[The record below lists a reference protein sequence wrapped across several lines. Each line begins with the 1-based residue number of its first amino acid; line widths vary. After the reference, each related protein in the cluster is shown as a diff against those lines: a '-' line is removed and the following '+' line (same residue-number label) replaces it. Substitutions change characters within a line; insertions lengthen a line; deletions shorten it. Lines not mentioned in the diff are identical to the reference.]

1 MMTSQFHINP
11 IILQCVFKKEMRKK
25 ANVDLLDVEKK
36 KRGKFLFNVHISGIG
51 NIMYEVSSLCNQGSC
66 LY

>member
-1 MMTSQFHINP
+1 
-11 IILQCVFKKEMRKK
+11 MRKK